1 LASDNTGNSID
12 IGVIGAYVSSGGKKT
27 GLIKQASSGEWRL
40 FSNTTAAPG
49 NTYDFTGA
57 TYDNLRLGGIIGTGN
72 SSIAGTLGVTG
83 ATTLSSTLSVSGLI
97 TSSSGIS
104 GGPATHTT
112 GTFSSNVGITGTLTA
127 SGQITGGSFQTSS
140 DQRLKSNIQDSS
152 YGLAEV
158 LQLRSVKYDRNNNH
172 EVGLIA
178 QEVEAVLPEF
188 VGESDGYKTVNYGQM
203 ISVLI
208 KAVQELTAE
217 VNALKAKL
225 GE

>member
-1 LASDNTGNSID
+1 
-12 IGVIGAYVSSGGKKT
+12 
-27 GLIKQASSGEWRL
+27 L

-49 NTYDFTGA
+49 NVYDFTGA

-72 SSIAGTLGVTG
+72 STIGGTLGVTG

-104 GGPATHTT
+104 GGPASHTT
-112 GTFSSNVGITGTLTA
+112 GTFTDAVSTTSSFTA

-140 DQRLKSNIQDSS
+140 DARLKSNIEDSS
-152 YGLAEV
+152 YGLDKV
-158 LQLRSVKYDRNNNH
+158 LQLRSVQYDRNDNH

-178 QEVEAVLPEF
+178 QEVEAILPEF
-188 VGESDGYKTVNYGQM
+188 VGESDGYKTVNYSQM
-203 ISVLI
+203 VSVLI
-208 KAVQELTAE
+208 KAVQELSAE